1 MHLAID
7 GLGAKADILQDV
19 DLVQRF
25 LNEYPDAIGM
35 TKVAPPQ
42 VYTYH
47 GKVPEDWGVSGFVII
62 AASHISVHTF
72 PDRGYIYIDVFSCK
86 EFDIELSIKSVKE
99 FFSLTEAKYWTMERG
114 IDYSTPQQAYHG
126 MVRERVG
133 IPRSEKMRDA

>member
-1 MHLAID
+1 
-7 GLGAKADILQDV
+7 LGAKADILQDV

-62 AASHISVHTF
+62 AESHISVHTF
-72 PDRGYIYIDVFSCK
+72 PDRGYINIDVFSCK

>member
-7 GLGAKADILQDV
+7 GLGAKAAILQDV

-47 GKVPEDWGVSGFVII
+47 GKVPEDWGISGFVII
-62 AASHISVHTF
+62 AESHISVHTF
-72 PDRGYIYIDVFSCK
+72 PDRGYINIDVFSC
-86 EFDIELSIKSVKE
+86 
-99 FFSLTEAKYWTMERG
+99 
-114 IDYSTPQQAYHG
+114 
-126 MVRERVG
+126 
-133 IPRSEKMRDA
+133 